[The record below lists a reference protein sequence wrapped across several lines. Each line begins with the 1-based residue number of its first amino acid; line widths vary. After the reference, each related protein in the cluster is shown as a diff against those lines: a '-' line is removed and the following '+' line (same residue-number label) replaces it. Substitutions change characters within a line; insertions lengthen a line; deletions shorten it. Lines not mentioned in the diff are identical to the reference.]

1 MAARGVAIENLQQK
15 DLDSHDRIEE
25 SVAPL
30 GIANRITSRLDGIG
44 LELGGPVSFETLE
57 RLGQFGNH
65 AGVSEGWNLRGQGM
79 QIGVVCAASLHIL
92 LL

>member
-1 MAARGVAIENLQQK
+1 MAARGVAIEHLQQK

-25 SVAPL
+25 SVTPL

-65 AGVSEGWNLRGQGM
+65 VRASGGWNLRGQGM
-79 QIGVVCAASLHIL
+79 QIGPLVATGRK
-92 LL
+92 